1 MLSASDTAYS
11 LLKVSPSAR
20 ELDEL
25 YTPTIF
31 ELSFAEG
38 STRHLGPRMGLLI
51 LLKTFQKLGYFVQM
65 SDVPSSIAS
74 HIAKAGGYPEG
85 LKELATYD
93 GSRTRSRHIALIR
106 SYLGV
111 SAFDREARKLLVR
124 SAVESSRVRE
134 DLADIINASIEE
146 LLRQRYE
153 LPAFDTLY
161 RAAKAAR
168 AAVNRSYYRQSSDR
182 LTDSQ
187 QQNILSLFDR
197 EPGER
202 RTGWDAVKIEPGQPT
217 VKRICAFLQHLRWL
231 QDQAASPAALESI
244 PAVKLHRF
252 AAEGRVLNAARMQEL
267 MDSKR
272 FAIAASLL
280 HRQVNRGF
288 DDATDMFI
296 RQVGKIHNSAK
307 QLMQQKQASYL
318 QQSSELVST
327 LRDVA
332 VAYSTEGC
340 TTDRLQSIGSLLE
353 PNIQILLEKCEEHIA
368 LVTGNYL
375 QLLLRFFPH
384 PRRALLLI
392 LERISLE
399 TTTQD
404 KTLEQAI
411 RFVLQH
417 RRYRKE
423 WLDLESGSTPAID
436 LSFVTEQWWL
446 LVTGTKVRSLLPS
459 RVHHRYLELCVLSQV
474 ANELKSCDLCSPL
487 GNKYRDYNQQ
497 LIPWTQFTKE
507 VERYGE
513 GTGIPT
519 KAVEF
524 VQSLRERL
532 ENSARQTDAQMPSNE
547 YVRIE
552 HGEPTLSPTRGRHEP
567 ENLKAVEGW
576 VKERM
581 RHIDIVDA
589 LVDSEHWLNWTRH
602 FGPISGHD
610 TKLEKPKERYV
621 LTAFCY
627 GCNLGPTQTAR
638 SVKGLDRFKLAFVN
652 QRHITEANLN
662 DAITTVVNA
671 YVEFPLQE
679 LWGSGKSASADGM
692 KWDLYPQTLMSEY
705 HIRYGGYGGIGYY
718 LVSDNY
724 IALMSRFTTCG
735 SWEGHYILDFL
746 QENKSDVQPDTIHA
760 DTQGQSTAIF
770 GLAYLL
776 GIELMP
782 RIRNWKDQLL
792 FRPSPASRYQHIDE
806 LFNAN
811 VEWDLIANMLPDML
825 RVAVSVKT
833 GHLLPSDILRRL
845 NSSSRKNKL
854 YFAFRELGR
863 VVRTIFLL
871 RFISDVDLRRVIQS
885 ATNKSERFNQF
896 VQWISFGGDSVIA
909 ENTRDEQ
916 RKFIKYNHL
925 VANLLVFH
933 NLVTLSSA
941 LERLQQDGL
950 KASDEALAALTPYQ
964 TEHINRFGNYMV
976 NFNRAPEPLPVR
988 FRKPPSSGPKGQAA
1002 FDYASAG

>member
-1 MLSASDTAYS
+1 MLSPGDTAYP
-11 LLKVSPSAR
+11 LLKASPSAR

-25 YTPTIF
+25 YTPTVF
-31 ELSFAEG
+31 EMSFAER
-38 STRHLGPRMGLLI
+38 STRQLGSRMGLLT
-51 LLKTFQKLGYFVQM
+51 LLKTFPKLGYFVQM
-65 SDVPSSIAS
+65 AEVPPSIVR
-74 HIAKAGGYPEG
+74 HVAKVAGYQEN
-85 LKELATYD
+85 LKDLVAYD
-93 GSRTRSRHIALIR
+93 GSRTRSRHLALVR

-111 SAFDREARKLLVR
+111 AAFDRKARKLAVR
-124 SAVESSRVRE
+124 SAIESARVRE
-134 DLADIINASIEE
+134 DLADVINATIEE
-146 LLRQRYE
+146 LVRQRYE
-153 LPAFDTLY
+153 LPAFNTLY
-161 RAAKAAR
+161 RAARAAR
-168 AAVNRSYYRQSSDR
+168 ATVNRSYYRQISDR

-187 QQNILSLFDR
+187 RQKIRSLLERDS
-197 EPGER
+197 GER

-217 VKRICAFLQHLRWL
+217 VKRIYAFLEHLDWL
-231 QDQAASPAALESI
+231 QDVAESPTALEGV

-252 AAEGRVLNAARMQEL
+252 AAEARVLNAARMQEL
-267 MDSKR
+267 MEVKQL
-272 FAIAASLL
+272 AIAASLL
-280 HRQVNRGF
+280 HRQMNRAF
-288 DDATDMFI
+288 DDAGDMFI
-296 RQVGKIHNSAK
+296 RQVQKIHNSAK
-307 QLMQQKQASYL
+307 LLMQQKQAGYL

-327 LRDVA
+327 LRGVA
-332 VAYSTEGC
+332 VAYSGDGSDA
-340 TTDRLQSIGSLLE
+340 DRLRSIGAFLEPDIQSLLS
-353 PNIQILLEKCEEHIA
+353 KCEEHVA
-368 LVTGNYL
+368 LVAGNHL
-375 QLLLRFFPH
+375 QLLPRFFQH
-384 PRRALLLI
+384 SRRALLLL
-392 LERISLE
+392 LERVPITS
-399 TTTQD
+399 TTQD
-404 KTLEQAI
+404 RTLEQAI
-411 RFVLQH
+411 QFVLRHQRH
-417 RRYRKE
+417 RKE
-423 WLDLESGSTPAID
+423 WLDLEGENAPVVD
-436 LSFVTEQWWL
+436 LCFLTEQWWP
-446 LVTGTKVRSLLPS
+446 LVTGMKTKSHLPS
-459 RVHHRYLELCVLSQV
+459 RVHHRYLELCVISQV
-474 ANELKSCDLCSPL
+474 ANELKSCDLCVPL
-487 GNKYRDYNQQ
+487 GDKFRDYNQQ
-497 LIPWTQFTKE
+497 LLPWPQFEEE

-513 GTGIPT
+513 QTGIP
-519 KAVEF
+519 VSPEEF
-524 VQSLRERL
+524 VNALRQRL
-532 ENSARQTDAQMPSNE
+532 EQTARQTDTQMPSNE
-547 YVRIE
+547 YMRIE
-552 HGEPTLSPTRGRHEP
+552 NGEPTLSPTRGRREP
-567 ENLKAVEGW
+567 ENLKAVEAW

-581 RHIDIVDA
+581 RHVDIVDA
-589 LVDSEHWLNWTRH
+589 LVDTEHWLNWARY

-610 TKLEKPKERYV
+610 TKLDKPKERYV
-621 LTAFCY
+621 LTVFCY

-662 DAITTVVNA
+662 DAITTVINA

-746 QENKSDVQPDTIHA
+746 QENKSDVQPDKLHA

-782 RIRNWKDQLL
+782 RIRNWKDQHL
-792 FRPSPASRYQHIDE
+792 FRPSPQSRYQNIEE
-806 LFNAN
+806 LFTAN
-811 VEWDLIANMLPDML
+811 VEWDLIGNMLPDMM

-845 NSSSRKNKL
+845 NSSSRKNKM

-863 VVRTIFLL
+863 VVRTMFLL
-871 RFISDVDLRRVIQS
+871 RFISDVDLRRMIQA

-941 LERLQQDGL
+941 LERLRQAGL
-950 KASDEALAALTPYQ
+950 NASDDAIATLTPYQ
-964 TEHINRFGNYMV
+964 TEHINRFGNYIV
-976 NFNRAPEPLPVR
+976 NFNRAPEPLPTR
-988 FRKPPSSGPKGQAA
+988 FRKPAGIQEGQAA